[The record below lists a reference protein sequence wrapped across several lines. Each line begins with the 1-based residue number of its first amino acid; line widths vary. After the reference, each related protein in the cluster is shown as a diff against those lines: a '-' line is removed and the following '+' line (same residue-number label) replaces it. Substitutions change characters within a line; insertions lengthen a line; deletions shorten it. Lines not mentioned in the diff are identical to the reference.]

1 MDRSSLIKKIQ
12 FILFDDYDENLSVL
26 NAKFFSGYYNE
37 LSDDDLMEYYDEL
50 KHGSKS
56 LQHQW
61 L

>member
-1 MDRSSLIKKIQ
+1 MDRSSLIKRIQ
-12 FILFDDYDENLSVL
+12 FILFDEYDESLSVL

-56 LQHQW
+56 LQHQ
-61 L
+61 

>member
-56 LQHQW
+56 LQHQ
-61 L
+61 